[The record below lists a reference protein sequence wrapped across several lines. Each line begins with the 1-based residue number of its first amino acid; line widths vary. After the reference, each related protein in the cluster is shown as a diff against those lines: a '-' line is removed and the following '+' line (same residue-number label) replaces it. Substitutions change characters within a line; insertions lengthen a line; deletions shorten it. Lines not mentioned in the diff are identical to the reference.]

1 MMPSRDRRVVVTG
14 MGIASPLG
22 LGVEHVWKKLIRGES
37 GISAIQSFDVADLP
51 AKIAGTVPAG
61 TREDGGLSLAE
72 WIPVKDQ
79 RKMDRFIHLGLVA
92 AIEAV
97 EDSGWMPADEE
108 SREATGVMI
117 GSGIGGLQ
125 TIYEASVQVYEGK
138 IKRLSPCLI
147 KSALIK
153 LAYGQL

>member
-1 MMPSRDRRVVVTG
+1 

-22 LGVEHVWKKLIRGES
+22 IGVPHVWKQLIEGQS
-37 GISAIQSFDVADLP
+37 GIRAIQSFDVTDLP
-51 AKIAGTVPAG
+51 AKIAGQVPAG
-61 TREDGGLSLAE
+61 TRAEGGLSLEE

-97 EDSGWMPADEE
+97 EDSGWMPEGEE
-108 SREATGVMI
+108 DREATGVMI

-125 TIYEASVQVYEGK
+125 TIYDASVQVFQGK
-138 IKRLSPCLI
+138 V
-147 KSALIK
+147 
-153 LAYGQL
+153 